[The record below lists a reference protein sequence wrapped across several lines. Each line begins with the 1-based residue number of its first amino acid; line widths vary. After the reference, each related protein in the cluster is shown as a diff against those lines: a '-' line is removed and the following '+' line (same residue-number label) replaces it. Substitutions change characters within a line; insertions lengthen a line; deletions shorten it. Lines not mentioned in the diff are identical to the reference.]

1 MGLGPVWMGP
11 IWSGPI
17 CPGPIWQDTIPYW
30 LIAPIKIIFLINYL
44 LSGWEDHFQSD
55 QFHYLHHRFFEC
67 NYGNSR
73 IPLDKM
79 FGTFR
84 DKLKE
89 TGTTYSGGSEEATD
103 AKSAAIHDSKAT
115 LKGFP
120 DLGFCIY
127 MGLK

>member
-1 MGLGPVWMGP
+1 M
-11 IWSGPI
+11 SR
-17 CPGPIWQDTIPYW
+17 IPYW